1 VPIQVEILVPE
12 IIFAVGRLWAMDDMA
27 TRPHS
32 VAIVEDDPSVRK
44 SLKRLLNAYGFTTEG
59 YASAEAFLDAGAERR
74 TACLVL
80 DIHLE
85 GMSGIELRQQLT
97 ASGSTLPVIFMTAV
111 DEKIIEQDALQA
123 GCVAYL
129 RKPFPAELLVG
140 AVNKALVIS
149 SGVRGAPVGGRCV
162 SGLF

>member
-1 VPIQVEILVPE
+1 LAPE

-97 ASGSTLPVIFMTAV
+97 ASGSTLPVIFITAV
-111 DEKIIEQDALQA
+111 DEDELEEEAVQT
-123 GCVAYL
+123 GCVAFL
-129 RKPFPAELLVG
+129 RKPVSAELLKSFVS
-140 AVNKALVIS
+140 KALGYS
-149 SGVRGAPVGGRCV
+149 QTDRPDAEPDAR
-162 SGLF
+162 